1 MCKTVVVDTRH
12 VLTLPFISL
21 LIATRLVSYRSNRA
35 DVHKRGPT
43 NKRRPTNKRG
53 SADKR
58 NSADKRK
65 SFDKRAKFNKRAAS
79 GNGINKQTTF
89 DKKPTKNFT
98 GGKQSQ

>member
-35 DVHKRGPT
+35 DVHKRG
-43 NKRRPTNKRG
+43 PTNKRG